1 MTRRYRILPGL
12 LLAGLLV
19 TLGLPDWARAQ
30 DAGIQTMTAEDVHR
44 FVAEN
49 RGKAVVVNFW
59 ASWCPPCVEEFPAIV
74 RFYQDYRSEGLE
86 VLAVSMNSEDE
97 IGDIQEFL
105 ANYDTPFPVYRAVA
119 QDETFLAGISE
130 NWFGEMPTT
139 LIFDTEGNAVGMH
152 KRQVTYEDLAAEVTP
167 LLSPDNP

>member
-1 MTRRYRILPGL
+1 MTRHHRKLAGLLLPGL
-12 LLAGLLV
+12 LATMGLAV
-19 TLGLPDWARAQ
+19 WARAQ
-30 DAGIQTMTAEDVHR
+30 DAGIQTMTAEEVHE
-44 FVAEN
+44 FVAQN

-74 RFYQDYRSEGLE
+74 RFYNDYRTEGLE

-97 IGDIQEFL
+97 IEDIQEFL

-119 QDETFLAGISE
+119 QDETFLEGISE